1 MFGKGLFKA
10 CGWKWQFLTILRL
23 LSEQNMET
31 MNPLGLKQKNTY
43 LLDPAN
49 VPSDLS
55 TLIHMGSQYCFHA
68 RLLTVHSSIR
78 LAAIDGCFCRGLNV
92 LHLLKAGGLH
102 C

>member
-1 MFGKGLFKA
+1 MG
-10 CGWKWQFLTILRL
+10 
-23 LSEQNMET
+23 T

-55 TLIHMGSQYCFHA
+55 TSIHMGSQYSFHA

-78 LAAIDGCFCRGLNV
+78 LAAAIDGCFFRGLKV
-92 LHLLKAGGLH
+92 LHLPKAGGLH
-102 C
+102 F